1 MAFTNTEVQF
11 HRGCF
16 RLVEF
21 RFYIYSS
28 VPSDYH
34 SGGSRYETRAAG
46 AFPLR
51 FFYFPTTNQEKEAA
65 PACAGCDMKIR
76 PDDGK
81 FSMSV
86 VIIIINVSKVLAVGS
101 VVAVAI
107 AVVCCC

>member
-1 MAFTNTEVQF
+1 
-11 HRGCF
+11 
-16 RLVEF
+16 
-21 RFYIYSS
+21 
-28 VPSDYH
+28 
-34 SGGSRYETRAAG
+34 
-46 AFPLR
+46 
-51 FFYFPTTNQEKEAA
+51 
-65 PACAGCDMKIR
+65 MKIR